1 MLLGAA
7 QVRFADSKANADI
20 THTIALL
27 TPIKDEVVAVDWAEA
42 EELEIALDEVE
53 KKPAPGIDYAPLPAA
68 ASQPAN
74 YAKWSKELAAVIQS
88 TRRLQLFKS
97 RKLGQISGV
106 GESEG
111 DFRVR
116 LQLAARERRDQM
128 ARALRAKYEPKFNT
142 LNERI
147 RRSEQAMEREAA
159 QARSAKLST
168 AVSVAS
174 TLLGAFFGRKA
185 ISASTMS
192 RAGTS
197 IRGASR
203 AMEQSQDVV
212 RAGETAEA
220 LKRQLADLESRFQE
234 ELAQTESAYDPALEV
249 FEPIELKPKRGDVM
263 VKLVALAWVP

>member
-1 MLLGAA
+1 
-7 QVRFADSKANADI
+7 VRFADTKAKADV

-27 TPIKDEVVAVDWAEA
+27 TPIKDEVVAVDWADA

-53 KKPAPGIDYAPLPAA
+53 KNPASGIDYAPLPAA

-74 YAKWSKELAAVIQS
+74 YAKWAKELASVIQS
-88 TRRLQLFKS
+88 NRRLQLFKS
-97 RKLGQISGV
+97 PKFGAISAV

-128 ARALRAKYEPKFNT
+128 ARALRAKYEPKFNA

-147 RRSEQAMEREAA
+147 RRAEQAIEREAA

-174 TLLGAFFGRKA
+174 TLLGALFGRKT
-185 ISASTMS
+185 ISAATVS
-192 RAGTS
+192 RAGS
-197 IRGASR
+197 SLRGATR
-203 AMEQSQDVV
+203 AMEQSQDVA

-220 LKRQLADLESRFQE
+220 MKQQLSDLEARFQE
-234 ELAQTESAYDPALEV
+234 ELAQAESAYDPTLEV
-249 FEPIELKPKRGDVM
+249 FETLELKPKKGDVL